1 MSLGRSPVVGS
12 GLRSP
17 ISFSVGRGVRSLTTS
32 DGLEK
37 IQSSIKAILTT
48 RPGERV
54 MQPEFGSRLPDLVFE
69 PDEGVTRQLL
79 AFYTADALSRWERRI
94 RVLAVNFTSDSETRS
109 NYVGISIE
117 FEVLATHQRGSYVFP
132 YEINPMPMS
141 DATTGS
147 EVRRILNRATVVA

>member
-1 MSLGRSPVVGS
+1 MVAVGRSPVVGS

-17 ISFSVGRGVRSLTTS
+17 VAFSAGRGVRSLTVA

-37 IQSSIKAILTT
+37 VQASIRTILTT

-54 MQPEFGSRLPDLVFE
+54 MQPEFGSRLFDLVFE
-69 PDEGVTRQLL
+69 SDDPVTRQLL

-94 RVLAVNFTSDSETRS
+94 RVLAVNFADDSTLS
-109 NYVGISIE
+109 NYIGINIE

-132 YEINPMPMS
+132 YEINPIPMS
-141 DATTGS
+141 DATTGT